1 VRNDITAL
9 AIEPDHAVLKNGEAV
24 QLNLYARTKRA
35 GTDLIPG
42 TMAAWSSDDNRVGEV
57 NGQGRL
63 TARGAGLVT
72 ITASYA
78 DRQVTSVFTVVD

>member
-1 VRNDITAL
+1 MRNDITAL
-9 AIEPDHAVLKNGEAV
+9 AIEPDHAVLKVGAAV
-24 QLNLYARTKRA
+24 QLNLFARNKRG

-42 TMAAWSSDDNRVGEV
+42 TMAAWSSDDSHVGEV

-78 DRQVTSVFTVVD
+78 DNRVTSAFTVVD